1 MRRSSIA
8 FVAALAFTTHAAAA
22 QSLAPATLGSQ
33 HPVRFASKIQIP
45 SDAAS
50 SVSSSAC
57 SLRSVASQS
66 GLRPNDAKSHT
77 LIAVP
82 LGWGNVSS
90 ETIQYQTSEVCAQ
103 QRHQS

>member
-8 FVAALAFTTHAAAA
+8 VVAALAFTTHAAAA
-22 QSLAPATLGSQ
+22 QSLGPPTLGSQ
-33 HPVRFASKIQIP
+33 HPVGFASKIHIP

-50 SVSSSAC
+50 SVSSC
-57 SLRSVASQS
+57 SPHSVASQS
-66 GLRPNDAKSHT
+66 AFRPNDAKSHT

-90 ETIQYQTSEVCAQ
+90 QTTQYQTAEVCAQ
-103 QRHQS
+103 QRH

>member
-8 FVAALAFTTHAAAA
+8 VVAALAFTTHAAAA
-22 QSLAPATLGSQ
+22 QSVAPPTLGSQ
-33 HPVRFASKIQIP
+33 HPVGFASKIIHIP

-50 SVSSSAC
+50 SVLSSSC
-57 SLRSVASQS
+57 SPRSVASQS
-66 GLRPNDAKSHT
+66 ALRPKDAKSHT

-90 ETIQYQTSEVCAQ
+90 ETTQYQSSEVCAQ
-103 QRHQS
+103 QRH

>member
-8 FVAALAFTTHAAAA
+8 VVAALTFTTHSAAA

-33 HPVRFASKIQIP
+33 HPVRFASQIHIP

-57 SLRSVASQS
+57 SPRSVASQS
-66 GLRPNDAKSHT
+66 GLRPNDANSHT
-77 LIAVP
+77 LIAVT

-90 ETIQYQTSEVCAQ
+90 ESTQYQTSEVCAQ
-103 QRHQS
+103 QRH